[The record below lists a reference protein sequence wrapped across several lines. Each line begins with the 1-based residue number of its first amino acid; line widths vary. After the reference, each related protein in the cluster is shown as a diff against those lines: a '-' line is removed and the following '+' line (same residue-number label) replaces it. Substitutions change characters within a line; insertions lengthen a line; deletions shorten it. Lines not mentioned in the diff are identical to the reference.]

1 MKYIST
7 HYVKIV
13 ILQLLYSFQ
22 EDLFG
27 MLGQYARMATAILS
41 HISGNIIMALLA
53 FPNRQLCWIP
63 VGSDPLLHSCS
74 TWPK

>member
-1 MKYIST
+1 MRFIINDVIIIELRNYEIYFKN
-7 HYVKIV
+7 YVKIV

-41 HISGNIIMALLA
+41 HISGNIIMAL
-53 FPNRQLCWIP
+53 
-63 VGSDPLLHSCS
+63 
-74 TWPK
+74 